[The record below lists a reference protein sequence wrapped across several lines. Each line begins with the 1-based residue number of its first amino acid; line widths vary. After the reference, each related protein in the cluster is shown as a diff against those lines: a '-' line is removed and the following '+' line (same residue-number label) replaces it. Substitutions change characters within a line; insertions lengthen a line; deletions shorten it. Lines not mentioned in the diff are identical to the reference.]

1 MRRQILSKK
10 WLKATF
16 SELLRVS
23 HCIKDEVMK
32 KVEGLT
38 ANIADADK
46 PTVYMCGTS
55 SYLTNRA

>member
-1 MRRQILSKK
+1 MADTVEKV
-10 WLKATF
+10 AEGHF
-16 SELLRVS
+16 FELLRVS